1 MRTITA
7 TVNASVYGGYT
18 TPDELM
24 NTEPE
29 QAISRINL
37 SADIPD
43 GWVKVGTATVTVTF
57 DDDNTITGNLID
69 SLNAKKSKT
78 LADAQVEANA
88 IEQKIQSLLAIEYKP
103 CATTEG

>member
-7 TVNASVYGGYT
+7 TVNASVFGGYA
-18 TPDELM
+18 TPEELISQD
-24 NTEPE
+24 PE
-29 QAISRINL
+29 QSISRINL
-37 SADIPD
+37 QADVPD

-69 SLNAKKSKT
+69 LLRAKKSKT

-88 IEQKIQSLLAIEYKP
+88 IEQKIQSLLAIEYK
-103 CATTEG
+103 G

>member
-18 TPDELM
+18 TPEELIRQD
-24 NTEPE
+24 PD
-29 QAISRINL
+29 QAVSSVNL
-37 SADIPD
+37 SADVPD

-57 DDDNTITGNLID
+57 DDDNKITGNLID
-69 SLNAKKSKT
+69 SLKAKKSKT

-88 IEQKIQSLLAIEYKP
+88 IEQKIQSLMAIEYRP
-103 CATTEG
+103 

>member
-18 TPDELM
+18 TPDELILQD
-24 NTEPE
+24 PD

-37 SADIPD
+37 SADVPD
-43 GWVKVGTATVTVTF
+43 GWVKVGTASVTVTF

-69 SLNAKKSKT
+69 SLKAKTAKT

-88 IEQKIQSLLAIEYKP
+88 IDQKIQSLLAIEYK
-103 CATTEG
+103 G

>member
-1 MRTITA
+1 MIRQD
-7 TVNASVYGGYT
+7 
-18 TPDELM
+18 PD
-24 NTEPE
+24 
-29 QAISRINL
+29 QAVSRVNL
-37 SADIPD
+37 SADVPD

-88 IEQKIQSLLAIEYKP
+88 IEQKIQSLMAIEYRP
-103 CATTEG
+103 

>member
-18 TPDELM
+18 TPDELILQD
-24 NTEPE
+24 PD

-37 SADIPD
+37 SADVPD
-43 GWVKVGTATVTVTF
+43 GWVKVGTASVTVTF

-69 SLNAKKSKT
+69 SLNEKKAKT
-78 LADAQVEANA
+78 LADAQLEANA
-88 IEQKIQSLLAIEYKP
+88 IKQKIQSLMAIEYRP
-103 CATTEG
+103 

>member
-1 MRTITA
+1 M
-7 TVNASVYGGYT
+7 NASVYGGYT
-18 TPDELM
+18 TPDELIRLD
-24 NTEPE
+24 PY
-29 QAISRINL
+29 QAVSRINL
-37 SADIPD
+37 SADVPD

-69 SLNAKKSKT
+69 SLKEKKAKT

>member
-7 TVNASVYGGYT
+7 TVNASVFGGYA
-18 TPDELM
+18 TPDELIQQD
-24 NTEPE
+24 PE
-29 QAISRINL
+29 QAVSRINL
-37 SADIPD
+37 QSDVPD

-103 CATTEG
+103 CQTTEG

>member
-18 TPDELM
+18 TPDELILQD
-24 NTEPE
+24 PD
-29 QAISRINL
+29 QAVSRVNL
-37 SADIPD
+37 SADVPY

-69 SLNAKKSKT
+69 SLNEKKAKT

-88 IEQKIQSLLAIEYKP
+88 IEQKIQSLMAIEYK
-103 CATTEG
+103 G

>member
-1 MRTITA
+1 MKTITA
-7 TVNASVYGGYT
+7 TVNASVFGGYA
-18 TPDELM
+18 TPDELIQQD
-24 NTEPE
+24 PD
-29 QAISRINL
+29 QAVSRINL
-37 SADIPD
+37 QSDVPD

-88 IEQKIQSLLAIEYKP
+88 IEQKIQSLMAIEYRP
-103 CATTEG
+103 

>member
-18 TPDELM
+18 TPEELIRQD
-24 NTEPE
+24 PD
-29 QAISRINL
+29 QAVSRINL
-37 SADIPD
+37 SADVPA

-69 SLNAKKSKT
+69 LLNAKKSKT

-88 IEQKIQSLLAIEYKP
+88 IEQKIQSLMAIEYK
-103 CATTEG
+103 G

>member
-18 TPDELM
+18 TPEELIRQD
-24 NTEPE
+24 PD
-29 QAISRINL
+29 QAVSRVNL
-37 SADIPD
+37 SADVPD
-43 GWVKVGTATVTVTF
+43 GWVKVGTAIVTVTF

-69 SLNAKKSKT
+69 SLKEKKAKT

-88 IEQKIQSLLAIEYKP
+88 IEQKIQSLMAIEYK
-103 CATTEG
+103 G

>member
-1 MRTITA
+1 MRTISA
-7 TVNASVYGGYT
+7 TVNASVYVGYT
-18 TPDELM
+18 TPDELIRQD
-24 NTEPE
+24 PD
-29 QAISRINL
+29 QAVSRVNL
-37 SADIPD
+37 STDVPD

-88 IEQKIQSLLAIEYKP
+88 IEQKIQSLLAIEYK
-103 CATTEG
+103 G

>member
-1 MRTITA
+1 MRTINA

-18 TPDELM
+18 TPDELIRQD
-24 NTEPE
+24 PD
-29 QAISRINL
+29 QAVSRVNL
-37 SADIPD
+37 SADVPD
-43 GWVKVGTATVTVTF
+43 GWVKIGTATVTVTF

-69 SLNAKKSKT
+69 SLKAKKAKT

-103 CATTEG
+103 

>member
-18 TPDELM
+18 TPEELM

-43 GWVKVGTATVTVTF
+43 GWVKVGTASVTVTF
-57 DDDNTITGNLID
+57 DDDSTITGNLID

-88 IEQKIQSLLAIEYKP
+88 IEQKIQSLMAIEYRP
-103 CATTEG
+103 

>member
-7 TVNASVYGGYT
+7 TVNASVFGGYA
-18 TPDELM
+18 TPDELIQQD
-24 NTEPE
+24 PE
-29 QAISRINL
+29 QAVSRVNL
-37 SADIPD
+37 SADVPD

-69 SLNAKKSKT
+69 LLKAKKSKT

-88 IEQKIQSLLAIEYKP
+88 IEQKIQSLMAIEYRP
-103 CATTEG
+103 